1 MKVFKI
7 FLPGKFLDAYC
18 YMEKLVIITQDTSF
32 LSLNLEELIQGIE
45 SKYENFNPIP
55 RMLFLRNDWGQS
67 QFAKGL
73 FSNKS
78 ISNSLS
84 LLLDKFPQQLEFD
97 IENKNIDKN
106 HKDLDIQGGMPLD
119 ITLYNQRLY
128 IGATTGVYK
137 ASLKSDKNCFSLT
150 EKPTKRLDATCVNI
164 SVKSGTIAA
173 SCCDDGLF
181 TAIGEFS
188 RSQVEAK
195 TSDMKKLSAET
206 SLRTEWFGH
215 DLVNYASHF
224 EPTLFHSTREKQPGS
239 RAGSTITSIDSDNP
253 IYLMKEFL
261 AQKQELHQEIENT
274 HASIIQPES
283 ESGYDSDSLYET
295 YEDDDA
301 DDYADDYE
309 DDDLIQYVYL
319 SKSNFF
325 IHMYDGEFLSSQVS
339 KSKDGKLNFKAHKS
353 YRDQENQILSVH
365 QVNMGS
371 VIESF
376 NKIWLFSHEKWTLLV
391 EDKAISVRTFPQSK
405 RYQNL
410 VSVTTEK
417 GIFLLGLFDNSNFQ
431 DVDGNA

>member
-1 MKVFKI
+1 MKVFQI

-18 YMEKLVIITQDTSF
+18 YMEKLVVITQDTSF
-32 LSLNLEELIQGIE
+32 LSLNLENLILGIE
-45 SKYENFNPIP
+45 RKYENFNPIP
-55 RMLFLRNDWGQS
+55 RMLFLRNDWVKS
-67 QFAKGL
+67 QFAKSL

-97 IENKNIDKN
+97 IENIDKD
-106 HKDLDIQGGMPLD
+106 HEDLAIQGGMPLD

-137 ASLKSDKNCFSLT
+137 ASLQSDKNCFSLR
-150 EKPTKRLDATCVNI
+150 EKPTKGLDATCVNI
-164 SVKSGTIAA
+164 SGKSGTIAA

-188 RSQVEAK
+188 RSQVKDK
-195 TSDMKKLSAET
+195 TFDMKFFAET
-206 SLRTEWFGH
+206 SLRTEWFNH

-224 EPTLFHSTREKQPGS
+224 EPTLFRSTREKQPGS

-261 AQKQELHQEIENT
+261 AQKQELHQESENT

-283 ESGYDSDSLYET
+283 ESEYDSDSFYET

-301 DDYADDYE
+301 DDYG

-319 SKSNFF
+319 SKKHFF
-325 IHMYDGEFLSSQVS
+325 IHKYDGEFFSLRMS
-339 KSKDGKLNFKAHKS
+339 KSKDGELNFKTHKS
-353 YRDQENQILSVH
+353 YKGQENQILSVH

-376 NKIWLFSHEKWTLLV
+376 NTIWLFSHEKWTPLV
-391 EDKAISVRTFPQSK
+391 KDKAISVRTFPQSK

-417 GIFLLGLFDNSNFQ
+417 GIFLLGLFDDSNFQ
-431 DVDGNA
+431 DVNGNA